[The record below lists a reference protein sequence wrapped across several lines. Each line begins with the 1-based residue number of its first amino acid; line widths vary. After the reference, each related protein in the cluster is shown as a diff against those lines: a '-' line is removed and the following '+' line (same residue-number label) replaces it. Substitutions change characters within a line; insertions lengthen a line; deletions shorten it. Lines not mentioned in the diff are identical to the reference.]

1 MRTIHQLVLSF
12 LLIAFSLTTTVN
24 AQSPYSPTDV
34 RATVN
39 YSDGSVQID
48 WLESS
53 AGITGGC
60 NQHMTREKIYYRVGT
75 SGSWNK
81 VFENVG
87 YTGSSALGY
96 ATLSTLPGAFFT
108 QTSQIRF
115 EGDWR
120 VDNQNLNT
128 CGGKEAAKTFEYTL
142 NNRVGQPK
150 FLDVSFD
157 KFCDKVELKWED
169 GDNVGNLPL
178 TKVSIFRKVKNSSSY
193 GSAIVSGI
201 ASNIY
206 SDATAVAGT
215 EYTYKIQTYMDYPGR
230 TAYGDDSE
238 ADGKRIGSP
247 TTPSGVFLEQAT
259 CDGQIDVNWN
269 WSESVNPSNF
279 LIERSAN
286 SSFTTPTTI
295 TVSGSDRKTRDA
307 NTSSGNTYYYRVKSK
322 IDCPSSTLVK
332 VSSPSTAETIVG
344 LGIPPAPTVSATS
357 INASAKEV
365 TVTWVD
371 NSNME
376 DGFKVVRQSAN
387 GQVEFDVAADATS
400 YVDNS
405 ADVCSNFTYKVKSYN
420 SCKTSGVISANGKS
434 GYIPADIQTTFD
446 TIQNKI
452 ESSDGEF
459 GDRIQLKWKT
469 PNRQNDNW
477 NIYRIDPILHDT
489 TFVAS
494 PQGRDRVY
502 SDNTANAN
510 TLYEY
515 LIEGETNCA
524 GNVLTSNYS
533 KDIGFRLAFGTVNG
547 QVTYDGGTA
556 VEGVKV
562 TAEAASGVSGKSGGF
577 NGTSS
582 YANALN
588 PPSLQVDSMSIVS
601 FIRPANLSGKK
612 VIASKRTGSTGWE
625 FFLDGSTL
633 KLTAGN
639 KTISATSSF
648 IAAANWFSVG
658 GSVSGDTMKLYVNG
672 QLITSTTSNQ
682 YATNTSS
689 NLLIGKSATGDF
701 FNGQIDDLRFYNR
714 ALSDLEMTRTYDV
727 YINPSMDG
735 LVGYWRFDEGF
746 GTYAYDYS
754 KTLLTPNKN
763 HAKLIGVVFNNSK
776 PSSTQLSAGAYT
788 DERGSYFIPFI
799 PYLGNGD
806 NFIITPSFGTH
817 TFTPATTTLFIG
829 GTTPNFS
836 AVNFTD
842 NSSFTVTG
850 SVKFANSTCFVKD
863 IFILVDGEVVI
874 QNGVPVQTDADG
886 LFSLQVPIGPH
897 VITAE
902 KQNHT
907 FSVGRF
913 PATGNY
919 NFQQNEALNSFID
932 NTLLKVVGRVAGGG
946 IQASVGNGFGRGKN
960 NIGSATIRFVS
971 QQGGG
976 CMDTV
981 VTTDAVTGE
990 YSINLPPMKFT
1001 IPDFSIT
1008 SNNGIQF
1015 KNNSLLDL
1023 SLTPPLQTETDTLF
1037 KDSVGVQKVVSIDSS
1052 KYNTVLNFIHYNSPS
1067 INVLG
1072 EDFDDQYGSD
1082 SILVKLKD
1090 TSMIVPSV
1098 ALSLRY
1104 PIFEENQLYVWQIQA
1119 NEIYENRDAGLS
1131 NIVYDSVPLT
1141 NGKFIINNQL
1151 AVDAAAEFT
1160 IRPQDNF
1167 NGTQTYRFNAG
1178 QANTSRDNTTPDYS
1192 FSKTFELTLV
1202 TPNSTVIWE
1211 PNLGDGTPSPVFRGV
1226 IFGGRALGNS
1236 FATSGPQVVT
1246 MILRDP
1252 PGSNS
1257 FSSWEKDVT
1266 NTSISTFE
1274 NSGGIGVNI
1283 GAEIKLGTKFSVG
1296 LGYTTETEIE
1306 VSAKTSTNIE
1316 TSITGSNELV
1326 ESVSRSVALNTSAD
1340 PEYVGPD
1347 ADIFFGRSLNMDFGL
1362 SQVITLID
1370 TALCGDG
1377 NSECFG
1383 GVLTYGG
1390 RGFKIGSTKTMFT
1403 IPGGYGTEF
1412 VFTQAGIEGSVI
1424 PKLEAL
1430 RNQLLASSPQY
1441 TSKLSTS
1448 HPDYGKSNDHPDF
1461 IGVGN
1466 GPTPD
1471 YEKNT
1476 TLDSLGE
1483 SYHYKGYRT
1492 RDTTVTRYN
1501 ELDILKL
1508 NPITKTIKVTTGVDS
1523 VWWYNQQIKLW
1534 QDAIARN
1541 EREKVLANGSNLDR
1555 NISYQAGA
1563 GLTYTNTTSR
1573 EETESMS
1580 VNFSIAEELALTFGF
1595 EIGGNGVEVE
1605 TGMSVN
1611 YSHTT
1616 SNATTQSTTTA
1627 FSYTIDDSDGGDEFT
1642 VDVFESKDGYGPIF
1656 KTRGG
1661 QTACPY
1667 QGETQTKYYRPGTVI
1682 DKATIQLEQPRIT
1695 SSPATVFNVPA
1706 NSAGVIT
1713 LNLINDGPEDNVY
1726 DLKVLENTNPNGAI
1740 LKIDGISPNRGFAV
1754 PAGTSISK
1762 QLQIEKGPNHIHY
1775 DSIALVFHSQCQYA
1789 FGTANYEDIADTVY
1803 VSVQFLPSCTDIEI
1817 SSPGDQFVLNNDF
1830 NSTLPIILSG
1840 YDINYGGLEKIG
1852 LQYKP
1857 SAQSSWVTLGEEWFK
1872 DTTNLSTR
1880 YPNHPNPLRIPTN
1893 QSYITYDFDMA
1904 QLIDQTYQLRSV
1916 ATCKIP
1922 GNPDKDEYSTV
1933 VGGVAD
1939 RVNPHPFGTPSPAD
1953 GVLDPNDDISIQFNE
1968 PIEAGSLTIDN
1979 FQLTG
1984 VVNGQELRHDKVVS
1998 FDGTTDFLEL
2008 ANGFDFAS
2016 QSFTVE
2022 FWAKRNQ
2029 LGTKQTVISQGTTAN
2044 NQFAI
2049 GFNTSN
2055 QVEVTIG
2062 NQTYASSYS
2071 ILDDTTWHHYS
2082 VIYDKTG
2089 LNLDITDRSSSAN
2102 QTSTTNNF
2110 FTNYISGGKTYF
2122 GKSALSNSDFYSGS
2136 AHQIRIWNRALTP
2149 STVASR
2155 LNVNLTGR
2163 EPGLIGYWPME
2174 EGRGDLAKDVA
2185 RSRNAQVFA
2194 QWEISPK
2201 SSSAF
2206 FDGIDDYALLDS
2218 AGTLAASFEMDL
2230 TIEFWFKTSG
2240 GSPMTFLSNGS
2251 GRFTPN
2257 DINRNGWSIELAA
2270 NNTIRIKNDSVDFE
2284 GATSNFADNKWHHFA
2299 LVVNRLA
2306 NTTVYVD
2313 GLQQNSISSENF
2325 YGFGAPRLAVGAR
2338 YSSNGINE
2346 NYDRHFSGFID
2357 EVRIW
2362 NSARLRDNLELDM
2375 FNRLKGNEFGLIA
2388 YYPFER
2394 YEVELGVAKLTPS
2407 FKDVSP
2413 SLLNLVAQ
2421 NGASITSNES
2431 PAVALQ
2437 RPVKNINFT
2446 WSVNNDKIV
2455 INTNE
2460 AAANIENVTLNIAV
2474 KNVRDLRGNTMQS
2487 PKTWIAYINKNQVLW
2502 QDVEKSL
2509 TKELNDT
2516 LTFTT
2521 RIVNNGGEVKN
2532 FTISNIPAWLT
2543 VTPSNGTITPLSTQL
2558 IRFSVNPSIN
2568 IGDYKEDIILTT
2580 DFGYNEKF
2588 LINLKVNKQSPNFFV
2603 DPTLYQKSMNV
2614 IGQIRINNTVST
2626 NPDDKLVAF
2635 INGEVRGV
2643 ANLQYME
2650 AFDKYVA
2657 FLDVYSN
2664 TSDSVHFQIWNASKG
2679 ELHTEINP
2687 VLYFVDNQLV
2697 GSPFTPQMFDAFD
2710 NVSKPIILKNGW
2722 NWVSFPLYDNSMSSL
2737 ANFFNEVNFS
2747 EGDMVKTIGNNAV
2760 AQYSATAGWA
2770 GSLLN
2775 DGIKND
2781 RSYLIKISQDDTLN
2795 YKGFALDPDTVVIT
2809 VDSGWNRIGFVSL
2822 RNMQI
2827 NTALANYNAQSGD
2840 IIKAQGRFSYYT
2852 PNLGWVGSLQVLEPT
2867 KGYLLSAS
2875 ASSTFVYPRLGLLRS
2890 KANVA
2895 SQAGLESIVPS
2906 GYSLDPYKYEASTG
2920 AIVSVEIC
2928 EEVLSNEN
2936 IVLAAFS
2943 NGELRGITESAVI
2956 PNAGLAP
2963 QFYLTA
2969 YGVSGDQFTFA
2980 LIDTVKHL
2988 QMPLSG
2994 NIAFAKN
3001 NVEGTPDSP
3010 IIFTP
3015 NGAINC
3021 DLYKKVENNTMAVG
3035 YVYPNPFNNEL
3046 NITVP
3051 SDMGE
3056 SVEVSLVDG
3065 FGRLVHSGTS
3075 AKGEMLNWS
3084 SIAKNNTLLPAG
3096 IYYVRFAADSGIKVE
3111 KIVKY

>member
-1 MRTIHQLVLSF
+1 M
-12 LLIAFSLTTTVN
+12 ASLFFNIDAT

-34 RATVN
+34 TTTVD
-39 YSDGSVQID
+39 YSTGHVRVA
-48 WLESS
+48 WKESG

-60 NQHMTREKIYYRVGT
+60 EQHMTREKIYYRVGT
-75 SGSWNK
+75 SGTWTK
-81 VFENVG
+81 VFENIG
-87 YTGSSALGY
+87 YTGSSVLGY
-96 ATLSTLPGAFFT
+96 QDLTNLPGSFFT
-108 QTSQIRF
+108 EASQIKF
-115 EGDWR
+115 VGDWR
-120 VDNQNLNT
+120 VDNQNLST
-128 CGGKEAAKTFEYTL
+128 CGGKQAAKSFEYTL

-157 KFCDKVELKWED
+157 EFCDKVELKWED
-169 GDNVGNLPL
+169 GDNVGNFST
-178 TKVSIFRKVKNSSSY
+178 TKVRVYRKTKGASSY
-193 GSAIVSGI
+193 GGPIVSGV
-201 ASNIY
+201 ASNVY
-206 SDATAVAGT
+206 SDVSATAGT
-215 EYTYKIQTYMDYPGR
+215 EYTYKVQTYMDYPGR
-230 TAYGDDSE
+230 TAYGADSE
-238 ADGKRIGSP
+238 ADGKRIGTP
-247 TTPSGVFLEQAT
+247 ATPSGVYLEQAT
-259 CDGQIDVNWN
+259 CDGQINVNWN

-279 LIERSAN
+279 LIERSTS
-286 SSFTTPTTI
+286 SSFSSPATI
-295 TVSGSDRKTRDA
+295 TVSGSDRNTRDA
-307 NTSSGNTYYYRVKSK
+307 NTSSGTQYYYRVKSK
-322 IDCPSSTLVK
+322 INCPSSNAVK
-332 VSSPSTAETIVG
+332 VSTASTTESIVG
-344 LGIPPAPTVSATS
+344 LGIPPAPTVLTTT
-357 INASAKEV
+357 INAAQKEV
-365 TVTWVD
+365 TIAWQD

-376 DGFKVVRQSAN
+376 DGFKVVRQSSN
-387 GQVEFDVAADATS
+387 GQVEFDVGENATT
-400 YVDNS
+400 YLDNS
-405 ADVCSNFTYKVKSYN
+405 GDVCANFTYKVKSYN
-420 SCKTSGVISANGKS
+420 SCKTNGVISPNGLS

-446 TIQNKI
+446 TGLNKV

-459 GDRIQLKWKT
+459 GDRIQLKWQT

-477 NIYRIDPILHDT
+477 NIYRINPLLDDT

-502 SDNTANAN
+502 SDLTANAN

-524 GNVLTSNYS
+524 GNVLTSNSS

-562 TAEAASGVSGKSGGF
+562 VAEAASGVSGRSGGF
-577 NGTSS
+577 NGITS
-582 YANALN
+582 YANVLN
-588 PPSLQVDSMSIVS
+588 PTSLQTDSMTIVS
-601 FIRPANLSGKK
+601 FIKPTNLSGKK
-612 VIASKRTGSTGWE
+612 VIASKISSNNGWE
-625 FFLDGSTL
+625 LFLDGNVL
-633 KLTAGN
+633 KLTSGSN
-639 KTISATSSF
+639 TISATSSF
-648 IAAANWFSVG
+648 IVAGNWFSVA
-658 GSVSGDTMKLYVNG
+658 GSVSGDSMKLYVNG
-672 QLITSTTSNQ
+672 KLLNTVASSQTS
-682 YATNTSS
+682 ANTASDF
-689 NLLIGKSATGDF
+689 LIGKNATTGF
-701 FNGQIDDLRFYNR
+701 FNGLIDDVRFYNR
-714 ALSDLEMTRTYDV
+714 ALSTLEINRTFDV
-727 YINPSMDG
+727 YINPSMNG
-735 LVGYWRFDEGF
+735 LIGYWRFDEGF
-746 GTYAYDYS
+746 GTNAYDYS

-763 HAKLIGVVFNNSK
+763 HAKLFNVTFNNSK

-829 GTTPNFS
+829 GSTPNFS
-836 AVNFTD
+836 NVNFTD

-863 IFILVDGEVVI
+863 IFIRVDGEVVI
-874 QNGVPVQTDADG
+874 QNGVPVQTDANG
-886 LFSLQVPIGPH
+886 QFSVQVPIGPH
-897 VITAE
+897 VITAD

-907 FSVGRF
+907 FSIGRF
-913 PATGNY
+913 PANGNY
-919 NFQQNEALNSFID
+919 NFQQNEVLNPFVD

-946 IQASVGNGFGRGKN
+946 IQAALPNGFGRGLN
-960 NIGSATIRFVS
+960 NIGRAEISFTS

-976 CMDTV
+976 CMDTIV
-981 VTTDAVTGE
+981 VTDSITGE
-990 YSINLPPMKFT
+990 FEISLPPMKF
-1001 IPDFSIT
+1001 IVPDFSIL
-1008 SNNGIQF
+1008 SNSGIQF
-1015 KNNSLLDL
+1015 KNNALLDL
-1023 SLTPPLQTETDTLF
+1023 SNTPPLQTETDTLF
-1037 KDSVGVQKVVSIDSS
+1037 RDSVGVRKIVSIDSS
-1052 KYNTVLNFIHYNSPS
+1052 KYNLVRDFIYYNSPTL
-1067 INVLG
+1067 NVLG
-1072 EDFDDQYGSD
+1072 EDFDNQYGSD
-1082 SILVKLKD
+1082 SIRLKLTD
-1090 TSMIVPSV
+1090 TSMVIPSL
-1098 ALSLRY
+1098 ALNLDY
-1104 PIFEENQLYVWQIQA
+1104 PIFEENNLYVWQIQA
-1119 NEIYENRDAGLS
+1119 NEIYENRDGGLPF
-1131 NIVYDSVPLT
+1131 IFDSVPLT
-1141 NGKFIINNQL
+1141 DGKFIVNNQL
-1151 AVDAAAEFT
+1151 AVNTSEEFV

-1167 NGTQTYRFNAG
+1167 NGTQTYRFTAG
-1178 QANTSRDNTTPDYS
+1178 QANTSQDNTTPQYS
-1192 FSKTFELTLV
+1192 FSKTFELSLI
-1202 TPNSTVIWE
+1202 TPNATVVWE
-1211 PNLGDGTPSPVFRGV
+1211 PNAGDGTPSPLFRGV

-1266 NTSISTFE
+1266 NTSVSSFE
-1274 NSGGIGVNI
+1274 NTGGIGVNL

-1326 ESVSRSVALNTSAD
+1326 ESVSRTVALNTSAD

-1347 ADIFFGRSLNMDFGL
+1347 ADVFFGRSLNMDFGL

-1370 TALCGDG
+1370 TAQCGNG
-1377 NSECFG
+1377 NSDCFG
-1383 GVLTYGG
+1383 STLSYAG

-1430 RNQLLASSPQY
+1430 RNQLLANSPKY
-1441 TSKLSTS
+1441 TSYLAVSD
-1448 HPDYGKSNDHPDF
+1448 PNFGKSNDHPDF
-1461 IGVGN
+1461 IGVGV

-1476 TLDSLGE
+1476 TADSLGV
-1483 SYHYKGYRT
+1483 SYNYKGYKT
-1492 RDTTVTRYN
+1492 RDTTITRYA
-1501 ELDILKL
+1501 ELDILQL
-1508 NPITKTIKVTTGVDS
+1508 LPITKTIKLTTGVDS

-1563 GLTYTNTTSR
+1563 GLTYTNTSSR
-1573 EETESMS
+1573 EETESLAVS
-1580 VNFSIAEELALTFGF
+1580 FSLDQELALTFGF

-1605 TGMSVN
+1605 AATNMN

-1616 SNATTQSTTTA
+1616 SNATTKSTTTA

-1661 QTACPY
+1661 KTTCPY
-1667 QGETQTKYYRPGTVI
+1667 QGETRTNYYRPGTII

-1695 SSPATVFNVPA
+1695 ASPATVFNVPA

-1803 VSVQFLPSCTDIEI
+1803 ISVQFLPSCTDIDI

-1830 NSTLPIILSG
+1830 NNNLPIILSG

-1872 DTTNLSTR
+1872 DTTNISTR

-1893 QSYITYDFDMA
+1893 QSYILYDFNMD
-1904 QLIDQTYQLRSV
+1904 QLIDQNYQLRAV
-1916 ATCKIP
+1916 ATCEIP
-1922 GNPDKDEYSTV
+1922 GNPDKDEYSSV
-1933 VGGVAD
+1933 VGGIAD
-1939 RVNPHPFGTPSPAD
+1939 RVNPHPFGSPSPAD

-1998 FDGTTDFLEL
+1998 FDGATDFLEI

-2016 QSFTVE
+2016 ESFTVE
-2022 FWAKRNQ
+2022 FWAKRNV
-2029 LGTKQTVISQGTTAN
+2029 LGTKQTIVSQGATAN
-2044 NQFAI
+2044 NQFSV
-2049 GFNTSN
+2049 GFNAAN
-2055 QVEVTIG
+2055 QVEVNLG
-2062 NQTYASSYS
+2062 NQSYASTFTVF
-2071 ILDDTTWHHYS
+2071 DDTTWHHYS
-2082 VIYDKTG
+2082 VIYDKVA
-2089 LNLDITDRSSSAN
+2089 LNLDIADRSSSTT

-2110 FTNYISGGKTYF
+2110 FTNYTSGGKTYF
-2122 GKSALSNSDFYSGS
+2122 GKSGVTNSDYYSGS
-2136 AHQIRIWNRALTP
+2136 AHQFRIWNRALTQ
-2149 STVASR
+2149 SVITSR
-2155 LNVNLTGR
+2155 LNINLTGR

-2174 EGRGDLAKDVA
+2174 EGRGTLAQDVA

-2194 QWEISPK
+2194 QWELSPK
-2201 SSSAF
+2201 SSSAY
-2206 FDGIDDYALLDS
+2206 FDGVDDFALLDS
-2218 AGTLAASFEMDL
+2218 AGTLAATFEMDL
-2230 TIEFWFKTSG
+2230 TIEFWFKTAG
-2240 GSPMTFLSNGS
+2240 GNPMTFLSNGS
-2251 GRFTPN
+2251 GRFAPN
-2257 DINRNGWSIELAA
+2257 DINRNGWSIELDA
-2270 NNTIRIKNDSVDFE
+2270 NNKIRIKNDSLDFE
-2284 GATSNFADNKWHHFA
+2284 GVSSNFADNKWHHFA
-2299 LVVNRLA
+2299 MVVNRLA
-2306 NTTVYVD
+2306 NTTVYID
-2313 GLQQNSISSENF
+2313 GLQQNSISSDNF
-2325 YGFGAPRLAVGAR
+2325 YGFGSPRLAVGAR
-2338 YSSNGINE
+2338 YSSNGILE
-2346 NYDRHFSGFID
+2346 TYDRHFNGYID

-2362 NSARLRDNLELDM
+2362 NSARLRDNIELEM
-2375 FNRLKGNEFGLIA
+2375 FNRLKGNEFGLLA

-2394 YEVELGVAKLTPS
+2394 YEVELGVPKLTPS

-2413 SLLNLVAQ
+2413 SLLHLVGQ
-2421 NGASITSNES
+2421 NGAILTSNES

-2474 KNVRDLRGNTMQS
+2474 KNIRDLHGNAMQS

-2502 QDVEKSL
+2502 QDVQKTLS
-2509 TKELNDT
+2509 KELNDT
-2516 LTFTT
+2516 LSFTT
-2521 RIVNNGGEVKN
+2521 KIVNNGGEVKN

-2543 VTPSNGTITPLSTQL
+2543 VTPSNGTITPLSTQT
-2558 IRFSVNPSIN
+2558 IKFTINPSIN
-2568 IGDYKEDIILTT
+2568 IGDYKEDIILST

-2588 LINLKVNKQSPNFFV
+2588 LVNLKVRKQSPNFYV
-2603 DPTLYQKSMNV
+2603 DPSLYQKSMNV

-2664 TSDSVHFQIWNASKG
+2664 NADSVNFQIWNASKG

-2687 VLYFVDNQLV
+2687 VVYFVDNQLI
-2697 GSPFTPQMFDAFD
+2697 GSPFNPQMFDAFD
-2710 NVSKPIILKNGW
+2710 NVSKPIVLKNGW
-2722 NWVSFPLYDNSMSSL
+2722 NWVSFPLYDAQMNSL
-2737 ANFFNEVNFS
+2737 ASFFNDVNFS

-2760 AQYSATAGWA
+2760 AQYSTTAGWV
-2770 GSLLN
+2770 GNLLN
-2775 DGIKND
+2775 EGIRND
-2781 RSYLIKISQDDTLN
+2781 KSYLIKISQDDTLD
-2795 YKGFALDPDTVVIT
+2795 YKGFALDPDTIT
-2809 VDSGWNRIGFVSL
+2809 ISVDSGWNRVGFVSL

-2867 KGYLLSAS
+2867 KGYLLSAQS
-2875 ASSTFVYPRLGLLRS
+2875 TSSFVYPRLGLLRAKS
-2890 KANVA
+2890 NVA
-2895 SQAGLESIVPS
+2895 AQVNLEEYLPE
-2906 GYSLDPYKYEASTG
+2906 GYQLNPFRYEASTG
-2920 AIVSVEIC
+2920 IIASIDVC
-2928 EEVLSNEN
+2928 EEVMLNEN
-2936 IVLAAFS
+2936 IVLAAYVD
-2943 NGELRGITESAVI
+2943 GELRGLSESASI
-2956 PNAGLAP
+2956 LSAEFLP
-2963 QFYLTA
+2963 QYYLSA
-2969 YGVSGDQFTFA
+2969 FGQGVDEFNFV
-2980 LIDTVKHL
+2980 LIDTIKNIHI
-2988 QMPLSG
+2988 PLSG
-2994 NIAFAKN
+2994 TLSFDKN
-3001 NVEGTPDSP
+3001 GVQGSPDQP
-3010 IIFTP
+3010 IILTP
-3015 NGAINC
+3015 KGAINC
-3021 DLYKKVENNTMAVG
+3021 DLYKTTADAALATG
-3035 YVYPNPFNNEL
+3035 YVYPNPFKDQL
-3046 NITVP
+3046 HITVP

-3056 SVEVSLVDG
+3056 NIEVSLVDG
-3065 FGRLVHSGTS
+3065 FGRVIYSGNA
-3075 AKGEMLNWS
+3075 AKGQLLNWNDV
-3084 SIAKNNTLLPAG
+3084 AKNNSILPAG
-3096 IYYVRFAADSGIKVE
+3096 IYFVRFANEQSLKVE
-3111 KIVKY
+3111 KVVKY